1 MSHAS
6 DDTNPTPPRRRGRP
20 PKVRETAPTN
30 AQAQPTQPRQ
40 PQIRETLQKP
50 VEPSPTHAELADEQL
65 AYLLEDEQLSPFS
78 SYLRYILRRDRAEIA
93 RLANALDV
101 SENTIYRWMNGNSE
115 PRAVHLKHLLEVLPD
130 HYSNLAHAISQT
142 FPSIMDS
149 LTTGLR
155 EVQKDIYRRVL
166 ELHTTTGDSE
176 QRRWQITKAVFES
189 ILLHLDSE
197 RQGLAV
203 TYAKLMPARADGV
216 HSLIE
221 NDMRGHYPWSLTLEN
236 PAYLGS
242 TTLAGTAAMLERLQ
256 TWDNLSE
263 TARLQVKVDEFER
276 SACACPVTRD
286 NRIAGVL
293 IVSSTQTGFFT
304 DPIACQSVLEYAQL
318 LSLAFRG
325 SDFYPFSLLNLVPMP
340 DLKWQREEVGRT
352 YVNRIMACARKLD
365 ISRQEAEQHVRAD
378 MEAEFEELA
387 RHNTEQQR
395 SSSEH
400 SPLPQVLGK

>member
-1 MSHAS
+1 MSHAR
-6 DDTNPTPPRRRGRP
+6 DDTNSTVPRRRGRP
-20 PKVRETAPTN
+20 PKVRETAPTTV
-30 AQAQPTQPRQ
+30 QTQSHQ
-40 PQIRETLQKP
+40 PQMHETLQKP
-50 VEPSPTHAELADEQL
+50 VALSSTQAELADEQL

-78 SYLRYILRRDRAEIA
+78 NYLRHILRRDRAEIA
-93 RLANALDV
+93 RLANVLDV

-115 PRAVHLKHLLEVLPD
+115 PRAVHLRHLLEALPD
-130 HYSNLAHAISQT
+130 HYSNLTYAIGQT
-142 FPSIMDS
+142 FPGIMDT
-149 LTTGLR
+149 LTTSLR

-166 ELHTTTGDSE
+166 ELLSTTPDNE
-176 QRRWQITKAVFES
+176 QRRWQITKAIFEY
-189 ILLHLDSE
+189 ILLHLDAE

-203 TYAKLMPARADGV
+203 TYAKLMPTRADGV

-221 NDMRGHYPWSLTLEN
+221 TDMRGNSPWPFTLEN

-263 TARLQVKVDEFER
+263 TERLQVKVDEFER
-276 SACACPVTRD
+276 SACACPVTRG

-293 IVSSTQTGFFT
+293 IVSSTQTGFFA
-304 DPIACQSVLEYAQL
+304 DPVAYQAVLEYAQL

-325 SDFYPFSLLNLVPMP
+325 RDFYPFSLLNLVPMP
-340 DLKWQREEVGRT
+340 DLKWQRTEVGRS
-352 YVNRIMACARKLD
+352 YVNRIMTCARRLD
-365 ISRQEAEQHVRAD
+365 ISRQEAEQHVRAE

-387 RHNTEQQR
+387 RSNNEQQH

-400 SPLPQVLGK
+400 SPLPHVLGK